1 MMAAAPRVAHTGRA
15 EANKTAISLA
25 AQIRVPLL
33 LLLLLLDLPR
43 FRPWLLLINAPA
55 RLRLRQLPGL

>member
-33 LLLLLLDLPR
+33 LLDLPR

-55 RLRLRQLPGL
+55 RLRQPPGL